1 MSTSD
6 PWNTAALDLEGYL
19 TRLGVPRRAPSHNA
33 LDQLHESHVQTFTF
47 DNIDVLLDQH
57 PGVEL
62 PAVNEKFVGRGRGGY
77 CFEHSVLF
85 AAAVER
91 LGYPVHRRLGRVGD
105 PTQAPRAHM
114 VVEVVLDDQ
123 RLLADPGFGM
133 SIPRPIALTHGAQ
146 VDHRGRTYRMQRI
159 RAEGGVSWE
168 LQRQRGSEW
177 ERMHTTDELAVHPVD
192 ITMGHQYT
200 STHSAFRSQLML
212 SLFDED
218 GTHTTV
224 THNTVTVRRPE
235 GETEHRGLE
244 ADELDQWLDRLRVPL
259 TPHERH
265 WLNNRATKL
274 RSEESPATQTDTEPE
289 STLAS

>member
-1 MSTSD
+1 MSTVD
-6 PWNTAALDLEGYL
+6 PWNIAALDLEGYL
-19 TRLGVPRRAPSHNA
+19 TRVGVPRRPPSRGA
-33 LDQLHESHVQTFTF
+33 LDQLHESHIQTFTF

-62 PAVNEKFVGRGRGGY
+62 PAISDKFVGRGRGGY

-91 LGYPVHRRLGRVGD
+91 LGYRVHRRLGRVGD
-105 PTQAPRAHM
+105 PTQSARDHM
-114 VVEVVLDDQ
+114 VVEVVLDDE

-133 SIPRPIALTHGAQ
+133 SLPRPIALTHGAQ
-146 VDHRGRTYRMQRI
+146 VDHRGRLYRMQRI

-168 LQRQRGSEW
+168 LQRQRGTEW
-177 ERMHTTDELAVHPVD
+177 ERMHTTDELTVHPVD
-192 ITMGHQYT
+192 VTMGHQYT

-212 SLFDED
+212 SLFGED

-224 THNTVTVRRPE
+224 THNAVTLRRPE
-235 GETEHRGLE
+235 SETEHRPLE

-259 TPHERH
+259 TPRERQRLH
-265 WLNNRATKL
+265 DRATAL
-274 RSEESPATQTDTEPE
+274 RSDESPATQADTEP
-289 STLAS
+289 ASAPTR